1 MLRDDLVTA
10 GQMLDTVRRIRG
22 MVRGRARADFEADDV
37 RQLAILHLIQV
48 LGEAASRLSAVFR
61 EAHPEIP
68 WSRMIGMR
76 NRLVHGYDEVDPDV
90 VWRVA
95 VDDVEPLLAALERIV
110 PESEGVEQ
118 RWQ

>member
-22 MVRGRARADFEADDV
+22 MVRGRSRAEFESDDV

-48 LGEAASRLSAVFR
+48 LGEAASRTSAVFR

-68 WSRMIGMR
+68 WGRMIGMR
-76 NRLVHGYDEVDPDV
+76 NRIVHGYDDVDPDI

-95 VDDVEPLLAALERIV
+95 ADDVEQLLAALERIV
-110 PESEGVEQ
+110 PASE
-118 RWQ
+118 RHP